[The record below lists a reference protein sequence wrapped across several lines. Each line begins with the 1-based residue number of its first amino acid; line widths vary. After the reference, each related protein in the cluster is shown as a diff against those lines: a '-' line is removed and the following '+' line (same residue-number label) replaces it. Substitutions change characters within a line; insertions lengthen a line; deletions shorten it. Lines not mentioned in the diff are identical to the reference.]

1 MEYILLS
8 KTTKKLNKQQIY
20 NICKLKNTHWK
31 TGLKLNLKWFKKNV
45 KDNDIHNLM
54 YYNSKLIG
62 YTLLR
67 NRTFFLGKVK
77 KKYFYFDTLI
87 VDKKFRNK
95 KISYFLMTLNNYVIK
110 KNSKIS
116 FLICLNEKV
125 KFYSKFGWRL
135 MSKKKFSILDHNS
148 DKNGMFYNI
157 KILNKKKYIFFTYK

>member
-87 VDKKFRNK
+87 VDKKLKN
-95 KISYFLMTLNNYVIK
+95 FLFFDDIK
-110 KNSKIS
+110 
-116 FLICLNEKV
+116 
-125 KFYSKFGWRL
+125 
-135 MSKKKFSILDHNS
+135 
-148 DKNGMFYNI
+148 
-157 KILNKKKYIFFTYK
+157 